1 MVFDRVFI
9 NVMPHP
15 FNTIRVELH
24 TCIWQDLMIH
34 CRLNSYFRR
43 KSVPSTVIKQLSVV
57 KSLNHGQLEIIICS
71 CRYQLCSAI
80 SYQEKEK
87 HSSLVRYFEHLED
100 NMPIV
105 ILTAVHQTYFFQR
118 MVKIFPRQACFSQ
131 YSLVLP
137 LQTIPCLCSELA
149 QLQGTY
155 ILQGLLMIFTLLSLA
170 YMIRVVSFL

>member
-1 MVFDRVFI
+1 
-9 NVMPHP
+9 
-15 FNTIRVELH
+15 
-24 TCIWQDLMIH
+24 
-34 CRLNSYFRR
+34 
-43 KSVPSTVIKQLSVV
+43 
-57 KSLNHGQLEIIICS
+57 
-71 CRYQLCSAI
+71 
-80 SYQEKEK
+80 
-87 HSSLVRYFEHLED
+87 
-100 NMPIV
+100 MPIV

-170 YMIRVVSFL
+170 YMILLYHFLDILAFKYVGDYDLKVMRQEYYINRQKTVCTFITWYICHVHFFIVSSSFVCLLVVSSIML